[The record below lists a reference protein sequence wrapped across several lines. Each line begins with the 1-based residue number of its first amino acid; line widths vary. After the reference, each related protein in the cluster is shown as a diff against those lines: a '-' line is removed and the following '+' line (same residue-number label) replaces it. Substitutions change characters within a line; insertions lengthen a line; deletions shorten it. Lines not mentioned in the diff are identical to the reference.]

1 MSAASENMSGK
12 SDYLPSAHGFSCDIY
27 SLGATFSF
35 LWTRAEL
42 FRTTAATEQG
52 HVANMQTAMSK
63 SQMWAAPPDV
73 RGLYHKYVHIDLFK

>member
-12 SDYLPSAHGFSCDIY
+12 SNYLPSAHGFSCDIY

-42 FRTTAATEQG
+42 LCTTAATEQG
-52 HVANMQTAMSK
+52 HVANMQTAMLT
-63 SQMWAAPPDV
+63 SQMWAVPPDV
-73 RGLYHKYVHIDLFK
+73 RELIRKYVEN